1 MGKGERI
8 MNKTMTVGELIEQL
22 KDVPPD
28 LRIYLW
34 DDGERYPIAGTDDSW
49 VCEGGWL
56 DINMGRVLL

>member
-1 MGKGERI
+1 
-8 MNKTMTVGELIEQL
+8 MTVGELIEQL

-34 DDGERYPIAGTDDSW
+34 DDGERYPVAGTDDSW